1 MILHAHVVFFFWT
14 FVESVLPVLFFCLFS
29 EDDDKIEGKEER
41 GDRVVFILGCSDRRF
56 DADLSGYSRRADLAP
71 LDAYSCG

>member
-1 MILHAHVVFFFWT
+1 MILHAHVVFFFWI

-41 GDRVVFILGCSDRRF
+41 GDGVVFILDYADQRF
-56 DADLSGYSRRADLAP
+56 DADLSDYSRCADLAS
-71 LDAYSCG
+71 LDAYSGG